1 MRDGP
6 IYARVLWLIFISTV
20 VFAVSGCSASQ
31 PRLSTQ
37 DNPIIPADANSSSS
51 AQPRRL
57 TQHDPWV
64 TAPSEGE
71 NKLRATAAGVLLI
84 GYTSLEIAALIN
96 PVFGLGWRAV
106 ELAAAGFDTIELTA
120 TGFRAVHSDS
130 SDTRRY
136 CAVQM
141 PGDSQFNKLNWPME
155 EEETVAAFTTRILQ
169 EGKLESEPEN
179 ISCSSYWP

>member
-1 MRDGP
+1 MLDDP
-6 IYARVLWLIFISTV
+6 PYARVLWLIFISTV
-20 VFAVSGCSASQ
+20 VFVLSSCSASQ
-31 PRLSTQ
+31 PRLFTQ

-51 AQPRRL
+51 ARPRRL

-64 TAPSEGE
+64 AAPSVDE
-71 NKLRATAAGVLLI
+71 NKLRVTAAGIFLI

-96 PVFGLGWRAV
+96 PVFGLGW
-106 ELAAAGFDTIELTA
+106 ESFKLAAGLGF
-120 TGFRAVHSDS
+120 GAVHSDS

-141 PGDSQFNKLNWPME
+141 PGDSQFNKLNWPMQ
-155 EEETVAAFTTRILQ
+155 EEETVAAFKARLLQ